1 MSRVDTITLTGI
13 RGRGTHGVL
22 DAERELGQVF
32 SADVALELDLTAAG
46 RDDDLARTVN
56 YAEAAQRVHARL
68 TGAPV
73 DLIEALAAGIAEDLL
88 DAYPVDAVTVTV
100 HKPAAPI
107 PVPFD
112 DVAVTIRRS
121 RT

>member
-1 MSRVDTITLTGI
+1 MDTITLTGI

-22 DAERELGQVF
+22 DAERDLGQVF
-32 SADVALELDLTAAG
+32 IADVVLELDLTAAA
-46 RDDDLARTVN
+46 RDDDLTRTVN
-56 YAEAAQRVHARL
+56 YAEAAERVHARL

-73 DLIEALAAGIAEDLL
+73 ALIETLAAAIADELLAAFPL
-88 DAYPVDAVTVTV
+88 DAATVTV

-112 DVAVTIRRS
+112 DVAVTVRRT
-121 RT
+121 RD

>member
-1 MSRVDTITLTGI
+1 MDTITLTGI

-22 DAERELGQVF
+22 DAERDLGQIF
-32 SADVALELDLTAAG
+32 TADVALELDLTAAA
-46 RDDDLARTVN
+46 RDDDLTRTVN
-56 YAEAAQRVHARL
+56 YAEAAARVHARL

-73 DLIEALAAGIAEDLL
+73 ALIEALAAAIAEDLL
-88 DAYPVDAVTVTV
+88 DAYPVAAVTVTV

-121 RT
+121 RG

>member
-1 MSRVDTITLTGI
+1 MDTITLTGI

-32 SADVALELDLTAAG
+32 SADVVLELDLSAAARG
-46 RDDDLARTVN
+46 DDLTRTVN

-73 DLIEALAAGIAEDLL
+73 ALIETLAVAIAEDLL
-88 DAYPVDAVTVTV
+88 DTFPLDAVTVTV

-121 RT
+121 RG